1 MAQPKLTEI
10 KLKSD
15 KFYPLLD
22 MIYPIGAIYWSKN
35 NTSPASLFGGTW
47 VQIVED
53 RFPLFGNDDTTGGS
67 RTVSISV
74 ANLPSHSHS
83 TGLGNTGGGRTD
95 WGLVGEGAWGGACSF
110 AKWNR
115 KLYCNQRNRFWN
127 SSYNSLAALEILLC
141 LEKNRLKK
149 VA

>member
-22 MIYPIGAIYWSKN
+22 MIYPIGAIYWSKK

-47 VQIVED
+47 VQIIED
-53 RFPLFGNDDTTGGS
+53 RFPLFGNNDTTGGS

-74 ANLPSHSHS
+74 ANLPNHTH
-83 TGLGNTGGGRTD
+83 NTGRSNAGAGRTD
-95 WGLVGEGAWGGACSF
+95 WGLVAEGAWGGQVLLQNGAGNYVTTGATGSGT
-110 AKWNR
+110 
-115 KLYCNQRNRFWN
+115 
-127 SSYNSLAALEILLC
+127 ALTIPWQPW
-141 LEKNRLKK
+141 RYYY
-149 VA
+149 AWRRTA

>member
-95 WGLVGEGAWGGACSF
+95 WGLVGEGAWGGHV
-110 AKWNR
+110 
-115 KLYCNQRNRFWN
+115 LLRNGTGN
-127 SSYNSLAALEILLC
+127 SIATSATGSGTALTIPWQPW
-141 LEKNRLKK
+141 RYYY
-149 VA
+149 AWRRTA